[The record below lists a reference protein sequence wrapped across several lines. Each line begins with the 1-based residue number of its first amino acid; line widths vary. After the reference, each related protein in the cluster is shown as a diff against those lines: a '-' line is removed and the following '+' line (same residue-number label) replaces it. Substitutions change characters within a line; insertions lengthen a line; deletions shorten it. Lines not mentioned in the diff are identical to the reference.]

1 MVQSS
6 TPTSQDD
13 EIEKLMIEAEAKLAK
28 EKEDEELKQIL
39 EANMSGFANS
49 MNNTIKEI
57 MEGSHEVRG
66 K

>member
-13 EIEKLMIEAEAKLAK
+13 EKEKLMLEAEAKLQK
-28 EKEDEELKQIL
+28 EKEEEELKRIL
-39 EANMSGFANS
+39 EANMSGFADS